1 MSLITENELSP
12 ELLELE
18 KQLESLVPS
27 SMSQDL
33 FGRMEQSMHEATDE
47 RRLDSDDLDDLEIHL
62 GQMAPASMPED
73 ILGRMARAMDRW
85 HEHVPVEEKVVP
97 FGENEGESEEA
108 TPSHK
113 RPSRKRYG
121 GGMLAAA
128 AAVAILGAVTALVMP
143 KFMNASD
150 VGESVATIK
159 NTVVPDRQISAF
171 AEPRD
176 AWIVPD
182 SLSHKVTNTSDRG
195 VVMSRD
201 NTPHRCIRV
210 EYVDRIKVQD
220 EEGREI
226 EIERPGVNIMLMPVE
241 TN

>member
-1 MSLITENELSP
+1 MPLTTENELSP

-18 KQLESLVPS
+18 KQLGRLVPS

-33 FGRMEQSMHEATDE
+33 LGRMEQSMHGTAKES
-47 RRLDSDDLDDLEIHL
+47 RLDSDDLDDLEIHL
-62 GQMAPASMPED
+62 GQMAPATMPED
-73 ILGRMARAMDRW
+73 ILGRMVRAMDSW

-97 FGENEGESEEA
+97 FGESGGEREEA
-108 TPSHK
+108 T
-113 RPSRKRYG
+113 PSRKRYG
-121 GGMLAAA
+121 SGMLAAA
-128 AAVAILGAVTALVMP
+128 AAVAMLGAVTALVMP
-143 KFMNASD
+143 RLMNESD
-150 VGESVATIK
+150 VGGVVATVEDTI
-159 NTVVPDRQISAF
+159 VPDRQITAF
-171 AEPRD
+171 SEPRD

-195 VVMSRD
+195 VVVSRD

-226 EIERPGVNIMLMPVE
+226 EIERPGVDIMLLPVE

>member
-1 MSLITENELSP
+1 MSFTTENELSP

-18 KQLESLVPS
+18 KQLRSIVPS

-33 FGRMEQSMHEATDE
+33 LDRMEYSMHGTAKES
-47 RRLDSDDLDDLEIHL
+47 RSDSSDLDDLETHL
-62 GQMAPASMPED
+62 GQMAPASMPDD
-73 ILGRMARAMDRW
+73 ILGRMVRAMDRW

-97 FGENEGESEEA
+97 FGESGDESEEA
-108 TPSHK
+108 T
-113 RPSRKRYG
+113 PSRKRYG
-121 GGMLAAA
+121 GGMISAA
-128 AAVAILGAVTALVMP
+128 AAVAMLGAVTALVMP
-143 KFMNASD
+143 RVMNTSD
-150 VGESVATIK
+150 FGSSDATVEE
-159 NTVVPDRQISAF
+159 TAVQDHQIPVF

-176 AWIVPD
+176 AWIIPD

-226 EIERPGVNIMLMPVE
+226 EIERSGVDIMLLPVE